1 MALQGQTEENGS
13 MRAQHEQALSDVKA
27 LVAKNDELT
36 NQLANL
42 VHENEGYKTAPGLKD
57 RFVYLEKHALEL
69 EQTKAALQ
77 QELTAAREKADL
89 EYKGRAAAEVL
100 VNDLRE
106 KMQTREEELAT
117 ESTRKDEED
126 KAKKEKAWKA
136 ENLKHTKWLE
146 KNNKELQ
153 DKELA
158 LKELLESS
166 AEDLK
171 HSQVDLQAMY
181 LYTHIYIY
189 SYIYV
194 FVRVCE
200 SVCEC

>member
-1 MALQGQTEENGS
+1 VALQGQTAENGS
-13 MRAQHEQALSDVKA
+13 IRAQHEEALADAKA

-42 VHENEGYKTAPGLKD
+42 VHENEGYKTAPGLED
-57 RFVYLEKHALEL
+57 RCLGLETHALEL
-69 EQTKAALQ
+69 EQSKAAVQ
-77 QELTAAREKADL
+77 QELTAAHEKADL

-106 KMQTREEELAT
+106 KMRAREEELET
-117 ESTRKDEED
+117 ESTRKDEEFQG

-158 LKELLESS
+158 LKEQLESS
-166 AEDLK
+166 GEDLK
-171 HSQVDLQAMY
+171 HSQVELQA
-181 LYTHIYIY
+181 LYIYIY
-189 SYIYV
+189 IYISVYV
-194 FVRVCE
+194 CACVC
-200 SVCEC
+200 V